1 MREIQSKKA
10 LEVVLSRLSW
20 FEKGQVRQEQY
31 TTPGQ
36 IAADLGC
43 GTGILGIGCLL
54 LGASS
59 VYFVDSDD
67 SAILRCKDN
76 VLKLQSEGY
85 ALNRYELVLS
95 DISRFDKKVDT
106 VVMNPPFGT
115 KIKHADKE
123 FLVKAFSI
131 SKVTYSFHKTATKE
145 YIMQLARRFGFN
157 ILERFDFKLM
167 LKNTMKGHVKNKV
180 YIDVSAFYFKEMGM

>member
-36 IAADLGC
+36 IAAEVLWKAAMCGEVKGKVIADLGC

-95 DISRFDKKVDT
+95 DISRFEISPKEQC
-106 VVMNPPFGT
+106 F
-115 KIKHADKE
+115 IKHN
-123 FLVKAFSI
+123 I
-131 SKVTYSFHKTATKE
+131 
-145 YIMQLARRFGFN
+145 FN
-157 ILERFDFKLM
+157 ICIVE
-167 LKNTMKGHVKNKV
+167 G
-180 YIDVSAFYFKEMGM
+180 